1 MSLSEKNKELAKQIF
16 IVDMKDNM
24 AYIKVKNKNIRNVN
38 KKCLECLSLIMKECG
53 NVSFSKRFWDC
64 KNISVINFTFKFNT
78 CNVTKIIVC
87 LVDVVVWV

>member
-1 MSLSEKNKELAKQIF
+1 MSLSEKKKELAKQVF

-53 NVSFSKRFWDC
+53 KVSFSKRF
-64 KNISVINFTFKFNT
+64 
-78 CNVTKIIVC
+78 
-87 LVDVVVWV
+87 